1 MLISH
6 FIGSVLKL
14 AFRDIIPAY
23 SVPSTL
29 STSPAP
35 THYSAPIPPRP
46 SLASPHPAPPS
57 LPGELPL
64 WMTREDKEG
73 NMDDGI
79 TEGNMD
85 GGIMDGGNMDDG
97 NTEQPVKLRRSA
109 PGQRDPE
116 L

>member
-1 MLISH
+1 M
-6 FIGSVLKL
+6 
-14 AFRDIIPAY
+14 
-23 SVPSTL
+23 PSTL

-64 WMTREDKEG
+64 WMTQEDKEG

-85 GGIMDGGNMDDG
+85 GGITDGIMDGGIMDGGITDNGIMDDG
-97 NTEQPVKLRRSA
+97 ITEQPVKLRRSA